1 MSSGIQVIEKF
12 LTSMEASRSPYSVG
26 KPTRVDSDYKNIG
39 YDKPEKFSQ
48 TSLFGFVPVFDK
60 SGAVSIYIRMGG
72 GPEYIN
78 KLHRVS
84 PIGTA
89 INDAPEAD
97 EMSKFYGGDA
107 ATYDSLVDTIDG
119 TDTLIYHPQFGGR
132 ERDFLQ
138 HNVLSD
144 KSRWTA
150 LQIAKLYPFRIE
162 VKENKEVKDKKLV
175 LSFAKN
181 GLSTYSPIS
190 ANDSLLTA
198 FITEL
203 LVSAIVSL
211 QNTQN
216 SPSADIS
223 AVLDMVWKENNQ
235 TDLQSLVSM
244 LFTKLATEF
253 GVAANNN
260 VMTYFDGSIPGK
272 DENAYDHLYYQV
284 FAQVLGL
291 GEDLTK
297 ANVKAIF
304 AKIPDV
310 TSSIMEIPS
319 TFNYE
324 TVSLNLR
331 SRLSSFVDEA
341 NLDIVA
347 QTKVGSANKSS
358 SLLKSENK
366 HLLEQNS
373 KLVDPKKYRNVGMVA
388 GFISS
393 YLAVEQTSA
402 KDMALWKKALIVAG
416 GTGLGAIPYVNF
428 VSIASMPY
436 LVDKG
441 IQLSG
446 DEEFKQSA
454 RARLTQ
460 AQQGA
465 GRLASSARSG
475 AGRLAASARG
485 RLAQA
490 RTQSA
495 GELPEPSDA

>member
-1 MSSGIQVIEKF
+1 MSSGIQVIKDF

-84 PIGTA
+84 PVGTA

-107 ATYDSLVDTIDG
+107 ATYDSLVDTIDS

-162 VKENKEVKDKKLV
+162 VKDRKLV

-190 ANDSLLTA
+190 SNDSLLIA

-223 AVLDMVWKENNQ
+223 AVLEMVWKENNQ

-253 GVAANNN
+253 EAAANNN
-260 VMTYFDGSIPGK
+260 VMTYFDGTLPGK

-284 FAQVLGL
+284 FAQVLGF
-291 GEDLTK
+291 GEDLTTK
-297 ANVKAIF
+297 NVKAIF
-304 AKIPDV
+304 AKISDV

-341 NLDIVA
+341 SLDLVA
-347 QTKVGSANKSS
+347 KNKVANANKSS

-373 KLVDPKKYRNVGMVA
+373 KLVDPKMYRNVGIFA
-388 GFISS
+388 GLVSS

-402 KDMALWKKALIVAG
+402 KDMDLWKKALIVAG
-416 GTGLGAIPYVNF
+416 GAGLGAIPYVNF
-428 VSIASMPY
+428 ISIASMPY
-436 LVDKG
+436 LVNKG

-446 DEEFKQSA
+446 DDEFKSRAKRRLVQA
-454 RARLTQ
+454 RD
-460 AQQGA
+460 GA
-465 GRLASSARSG
+465 GRLASSARAG
-475 AGRLAASARG
+475 AGRVATSARG
-485 RLAQA
+485 RLGQA

-495 GELPEPSDA
+495 GELPDPSEA

>member
-1 MSSGIQVIEKF
+1 MSNGIHVIENF
-12 LTSMEASRSPYSVG
+12 LKSMEAARSPYSVG
-26 KPTRVDSDYKNIG
+26 SPTRLDNNFENIE

-78 KLHRVS
+78 KIHEVS
-84 PIGTA
+84 PLGTS
-89 INDAPEAD
+89 INSTPEAD
-97 EMSKFYGGDA
+97 EMSKFYGDDA
-107 ATYDSLVDTIDG
+107 AAYDGLVDTIDD

-144 KSRWTA
+144 KSKWTA
-150 LQIAKLYPFRIE
+150 LQIAKLYPFKIE
-162 VKENKEVKDKKLV
+162 VGENKLV

-181 GLSTYSPIS
+181 GLSTYAPIS

-203 LVSAIVSL
+203 IVSAIVSL
-211 QNTQN
+211 QNTQG
-216 SPSADIS
+216 SPAADIS
-223 AVLDMVWKENNQ
+223 AVLNMVWKENNQ
-235 TDLQSLVSM
+235 TDLQALVAV

-253 GVAANNN
+253 QTAADTNI
-260 VMTYFDGSIPGK
+260 MTYFDGTGLEGK
-272 DENAYDHLYYQV
+272 DGNAYDHLYYRV
-284 FAQVLGL
+284 FAQVLGF
-291 GEDLTK
+291 GEDLNAK
-297 ANVKAIF
+297 NVKAIF
-304 AKIPDV
+304 NKITDV
-310 TSSIMEIPS
+310 TSSIMGIPS

-341 NLDIVA
+341 SLDLVA
-347 QTKVGSANKSS
+347 KNKVANANKSS

-366 HLLEQNS
+366 HLIEQNS
-373 KLVDPKKYRNVGMVA
+373 KLVDPKMYRNVGIFA
-388 GFISS
+388 GLVSS

-402 KDMALWKKALIVAG
+402 KDMDLWKKALIVAG
-416 GTGLGAIPYVNF
+416 GAGLGAIPYVNF
-428 VSIASMPY
+428 ISIASMPY
-436 LVDKG
+436 LVNKG

-446 DEEFKQSA
+446 DDEFKSRTKRRLVQA
-454 RARLTQ
+454 RD
-460 AQQGA
+460 GA
-465 GRLASSARSG
+465 GRLATSARAG
-475 AGRLAASARG
+475 AGRLATSARG
-485 RLAQA
+485 RLGQV

-495 GELPEPSDA
+495 GELPDPSEA